1 MAAWRLWEDRMS
13 ILEQL
18 LFAVFGVSILAG
30 SLVLSDP
37 YWGFAA
43 PQRDN
48 VYTLQSC
55 R

>member
-1 MAAWRLWEDRMS
+1 MS
-13 ILEQL
+13 VLEQL
-18 LFAVFGVSILAG
+18 LFAVFGVLILAA

-37 YWGFAA
+37 YWGFVPA

>member
-1 MAAWRLWEDRMS
+1 MS
-13 ILEQL
+13 VLEQL
-18 LFAVFGVSILAG
+18 LFAIFGVLILAG

-37 YWGFAA
+37 YWGVVSTL
-43 PQRDN
+43 QRDN

>member
-1 MAAWRLWEDRMS
+1 MAWRLWEDRMS
-13 ILEQL
+13 VLEQL
-18 LFAVFGVSILAG
+18 LFAVFGVSILAA

-37 YWGFAA
+37 RWGFASA

-55 R
+55 Q